1 MRFIEEIDSK
11 SDDLPWVNEY
21 LNTIGESGDICKVVN
36 LRVTPKGILIIGEL
50 FKAFIF
56 RGSQTYSFLLEAI
69 PAWKLQGSLPFCLC
83 IQADSSGKGR
93 VAVDDKEECIAI
105 VSDKSKVDFKFPKQ
119 DNGTTTKTSTNPFLV
134 GSPVPTTKSKS
145 RKATESSSE
154 VETD

>member
-1 MRFIEEIDSK
+1 MRFIEEVGSN

-21 LNTIGESGDICKVVN
+21 LNTIGESGDICKVIS

-69 PAWKLQGSLPFCLC
+69 PAWKLQGTLPFCLC
-83 IQADSSGKGR
+83 VQADSSGKGR
-93 VAVDDKEECIAI
+93 IAVDDKEECIAV
-105 VSDKSKVDFKFPKQ
+105 VSDKSKVYFKFPKQ
-119 DNGTTTKTSTNPFLV
+119 GSGTTTQISMNPFLV

-145 RKATESSSE
+145 KKVTESSSE
-154 VETD
+154 AETF